1 MTKTPEQMA
10 EEYADDWHKDC
21 DYPAEILRNTKKA
34 TETVFLAGYKAG
46 QEHPFQFQTKMWVDS
61 IGPQDRWIS
70 VKERLPEINKKV
82 LVIFRNRI
90 ALAVIEEN
98 KDEFTKQGKFTV
110 WKCLK
115 LHKDD
120 IYECYPWND
129 ITHWM
134 PLPEA
139 PRE

>member
-1 MTKTPEQMA
+1 MSKTPEQMA
-10 EEYADDWHKDC
+10 EEYASFAKQ
-21 DYPAEILRNTKKA
+21 YVAESIRKQQMMANDKIA
-34 TETVFLAGYKAG
+34 FLAGYKAA
-46 QEHPFQFQTKMWVDS
+46 
-61 IGPQDRWIS
+61 QDQLADAGKVMNSPDKPDGWIS
-70 VKERLPEINKKV
+70 VKERLPEINEKV

-90 ALAVIEEN
+90 ALAAIEE
-98 KDEFTKQGKFTV
+98 KEDEFTKQGKFTV

-134 PLPEA
+134 PLHEA
-139 PRE
+139 PKEEK

>member
-1 MTKTPEQMA
+1 MSE
-10 EEYADDWHKDC
+10 
-21 DYPAEILRNTKKA
+21 
-34 TETVFLAGYKAG
+34 
-46 QEHPFQFQTKMWVDS
+46 
-61 IGPQDRWIS
+61 WIS
-70 VKERLPEINKKV
+70 VKKRLPEINEKV

-90 ALAVIEEN
+90 ALAAIEE
-98 KDEFTKQGKFTV
+98 KEDEFTKQGKFTV

-134 PLPEA
+134 PLPKA
-139 PRE
+139 PKEEW